1 MGIGNAAG
9 TAARWGLFPAVLI
22 LAWLVTPGGYWPAA
36 YPDAMGWL
44 ASGARGAWLLLAP
57 WWALWAVALSV
68 WWGAER
74 VLPLLAL
81 GAAATPALLAWW
93 PAGALALGGMA
104 NLVWALLLF
113 LALLPVAFVAS
124 VLGL

>member
-1 MGIGNAAG
+1 MRIDKAAG
-9 TAARWGLFPAVLI
+9 DAARWGLFPAVLM
-22 LAWLVTPGGYWPAA
+22 LAWLATPGGYWPAA

-44 ASGARGAWLLLAP
+44 ACGARSAWLLLAP

-68 WWGAER
+68 RWGAER

-93 PAGALALGGMA
+93 PAGALNGCCRFWRWGQRQRQRCWLGGR
-104 NLVWALLLF
+104 
-113 LALLPVAFVAS
+113 
-124 VLGL
+124 LGRWR